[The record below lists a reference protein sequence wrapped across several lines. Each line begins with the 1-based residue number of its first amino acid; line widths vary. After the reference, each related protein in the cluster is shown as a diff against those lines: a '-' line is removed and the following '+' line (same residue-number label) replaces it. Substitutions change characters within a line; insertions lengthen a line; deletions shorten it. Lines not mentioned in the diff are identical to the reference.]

1 MYTCEESPASLC
13 SNALCVCPRPEEV
26 HLCCAGTGVKGS
38 KRGLAP
44 HSYTMPS
51 PLENRLRAVAG
62 CPLGC
67 SQSRALSR
75 LRGLSTVK
83 SRHPACTLIMHFR
96 KRCMKAVASRS
107 QQRASLSQTP
117 TSTRTFPHCNTV
129 PGSTA
134 LRAHHHLSGV
144 GRLSHCPYINKAKQ
158 AAAQMRH
165 RTRSSARPVRC
176 SASSSSP

>member
-1 MYTCEESPASLC
+1 MSVVARFALQQS
-13 SNALCVCPRPEEV
+13 ALCVPRPEEFS
-26 HLCCAGTGVKGS
+26 LCYAGTGVAREAKEYLHLTHTPCLLHL
-38 KRGLAP
+38 KI
-44 HSYTMPS
+44 
-51 PLENRLRAVAG
+51 G
-62 CPLGC
+62 CGRWQVVQLGC

-83 SRHPACTLIMHFR
+83 SRHPACTLSMHFR

-134 LRAHHHLSGV
+134 LCAHHHLSGV
-144 GRLSHCPYINKAKQ
+144 VRLSHCPYINKAKQ

-165 RTRSSARPVRC
+165 RTRSSARPVRR